1 MKRAILAAVFFLI
14 LADLCLWLTPSHYLA
29 ALPIW
34 LTRQSECSLQQ
45 FAGDLRSATAME
57 QTENTPKSV
66 RTENGLELWQS
77 PQRTAWSVQGDK
89 MIGFLFTEQ
98 SRDIYEPTGH
108 EVHQGDIVLDCGAN
122 IGMFTRTALDKGAAR
137 VIAIEP
143 SPKTL
148 EALRRNFEREIREGR
163 VTVYPAGV
171 WDQDSEIEL
180 AVDANNLG
188 NSSMIESKKAA
199 GQRVRVP
206 VTTIDRIVSEL
217 NLPRVDFIKMDIEG
231 AEKHALKG
239 AQATIRRF
247 RPRMSI
253 SLEHLD
259 DDFTAIPAEILAME
273 PRYTTKPCDCSIE
286 DKKIKA
292 LVMAFDPVQPV
303 Q

>member
-1 MKRAILAAVFFLI
+1 MKRAILAAVCCVVLV
-14 LADLCLWLTPSHYLA
+14 DLCLWIIPRHYIA
-29 ALPIW
+29 ALPVW

-45 FAGDLRSATAME
+45 FADDLRNANALEQSETA
-57 QTENTPKSV
+57 PKSL
-66 RTENGLELWQS
+66 RIENGLELWQS
-77 PQRTAWSVQGDK
+77 PKRSAWSVQGDK

-98 SRDIYEPTGH
+98 ARNIYQPAGH
-108 EVHQGDIVLDCGAN
+108 EVRAGDIVLDCGAN
-122 IGMFTRTALDKGAAR
+122 IGMFTRTALDKGASR

-148 EALRRNFEREIREGR
+148 EALRRNFESEIREGR

-171 WDQDSEIEL
+171 WDRDSEIEL

-188 NSSMIESKKAA
+188 NSSMIESKKVE

-206 VTTIDRIVSEL
+206 VTTIDKIVAEL
-217 NLPRVDFIKMDIEG
+217 KLPRVDFIKMDIEG
-231 AEKHALKG
+231 AEKQALKG
-239 AQATIRRF
+239 ARGTIRHF

-259 DDFTAIPAEILAME
+259 DDLTAIPAEIRAME
-273 PRYTTKPCDCSIE
+273 HRYTTKPCDCMIE

-292 LVMAFDPVQPV
+292 LVMAFDPVQ
-303 Q
+303 